1 MIILQILKVI
11 GIVLA
16 CVLGFVLLILL
27 LVMFLPFNYS
37 LKGKGKGADIT
48 AQAAVRWL
56 CGFVTVMAIYEGKKI
71 SYYLRVC
78 GIKVFKGTLGNK
90 KEDVPSGDE
99 ASEEAESAPA
109 GEDPGAETRENGSG
123 TENPAHDRPD
133 ADPSARTDG
142 SAAAGEGETVNCL
155 PDFFHAS
162 TIFSASTVL

>member
-56 CGFVTVMAIYEGKKI
+56 CGFVIVMAIYEGKKI

-99 ASEEAESAPA
+99 ASEEAESAPDDVPQ
-109 GEDPGAETRENGSG
+109 E
-123 TENPAHDRPD
+123 
-133 ADPSARTDG
+133 
-142 SAAAGEGETVNCL
+142 AATAISPQDNEY
-155 PDFFHAS
+155 HQHS
-162 TIFSASTVL
+162 